1 MKCGGN
7 SRKWA
12 AVLAFLFFWGVCLYP
27 LPGEAAETITMKR
40 IFGENRFETAVKIS
54 QEGWAYSPRV
64 LLARADDF
72 PDALAGAPLAHRLEA
87 PILLTGQGSLHQST
101 QREIERLGARQVIIL
116 GGEAALSPG
125 VEENLR
131 EMGLEVQRI
140 GGEDRYETARL
151 IAGEMGFIPGY
162 KAVVVSGTSF
172 PDALAAGAYAA
183 GKGYPIL
190 LTRQDSLPSSTQK
203 ALQEE
208 HINQTILVGGPLA
221 VGEEVEKEL
230 PSPRRIGGED
240 RYETAVEVVV
250 RLNIPGDKLF
260 VATGEDFADAL
271 TGSVLAARE
280 GGPLVLVSKE
290 QTPHPVVDL
299 IKAGTFT
306 RFSILGGPAA
316 VSYSNSLVSRSGS
329 TLTPIMGTPRATLE
343 QARRWAAHR
352 GAHPDFIQVAAL
364 YWEIGPQLGVRPE
377 VAYAQSAK
385 ETNYGK
391 FTGVVSRD
399 FNNWCGLKIF
409 QGGPCSEPEAHA
421 SFPDDRT
428 GVMAHYH
435 HLMTYAGVEVPGG
448 SLSPRSSLV
457 RVGCAPYVEW
467 LGARWAP
474 SDQYGYSIVYD
485 YLGPLMRTR

>member
-1 MKCGGN
+1 MKCGD
-7 SRKWA
+7 RKRWA
-12 AVLAFLFFWGVCLYP
+12 AVLAFLFFLGVWFYP
-27 LPGEAAETITMKR
+27 LEAGAEDIITMKR
-40 IFGENRFETAVKIS
+40 IFGEDRFQTAIQIS
-54 QEGWAYSPRV
+54 QEGWTSSLSV
-64 LLARADDF
+64 VLARADDF

-87 PILLTGQGSLHQST
+87 PVLLTGKRELHPDT
-101 QREIERLGARQVIIL
+101 KREIERLGARQAIIL
-116 GGEAALSPG
+116 GGEAALSPY

-131 EMGLEVQRI
+131 EMGLVVRRI

-151 IAGEMGFIPGY
+151 IAGELGIIPDY
-162 KAVVVSGTSF
+162 TAVVVSGTSF

-183 GKGYPIL
+183 GNGYPIL
-190 LTRQDSLPSSTQK
+190 LARKDSLPTATRK
-203 ALQEE
+203 ALQEKLID
-208 HINQTILVGGPLA
+208 HTLLVGGSA
-221 VGEEVEKEL
+221 VVEDKVMEEL
-230 PSPRRIGGED
+230 PAPRRIGGKD

-250 RLNIPGDKLF
+250 SLNMPGDKLF

-271 TGSVLAARE
+271 TGSVLAARR
-280 GGPLVLVSKE
+280 GAPLVLVSRE
-290 QTPHPVVDL
+290 QTPHSVVDL
-299 IKAGTFT
+299 IKANSFAQ
-306 RFSILGGPAA
+306 FSILGGPGA
-316 VSYSNSLVSRSGS
+316 VSYSNSLVSRSGI

-343 QARRWAAHR
+343 QARRWAANR
-352 GAHPDFIQVAAL
+352 GAHPDFLQVAAL
-364 YWEIGPQLGVRPE
+364 YWEIGPLLGVRPE

-409 QGGPCSEPEAHA
+409 EGGSCSDPEAH
-421 SFPDDRT
+421 SRFPDDRT
-428 GVMAHYH
+428 GVIAHYH

-457 RVGCAPYVEW
+457 QAGCAPYVEW